1 MARYRPNTAQILLLA
16 ILAAG
21 TISACG
27 GSTPV
32 TNASPNVA
40 GSDSAM
46 PSTSAT
52 TSISISPRKKGSND
66 KNAAIPRLS
75 GDAVSVAKLYL
86 QKVGL
91 RPGKTLLESNIKIQ
105 SGFVITTSPYAGAV
119 VSYGS
124 TVDLVVSTGIPG
136 CPPGR
141 TCPLAPS
148 TSPMPDVIGQTLEQA
163 TTTLALAGITVGS
176 DVVEASSVP
185 RGTVICTVP
194 APQVPVDVSVAV
206 DLGISSG
213 SPDAP
218 APTLCDTSI
227 SSPTSPASSPTSSTS
242 SPTSS
247 TSSPTSSTSPS
258 ESPSSTVQP
267 SGSP

>member
-32 TNASPNVA
+32 TSASPNVA

-218 APTLCDTSI
+218 APTLCGTSI
-227 SSPTSPASSPTSSTS
+227 SSPTP
-242 SPTSS
+242 
-247 TSSPTSSTSPS
+247 STSPS